1 MQHVSFYNTPLQ
13 IASYKG
19 LVCPFSKTFNSSQ
32 TPSFFMNCK
41 LLVLSNITL
50 YLNHLQHLLLPTWRY
65 DRASKVVLV
74 VKSLPANSR
83 DCFPGGSEVK
93 ASAQNAGDPGSN
105 PGLGRSP
112 GEGNGNPLR
121 QSCLENPMEGRSLVG
136 YSSQGR
142 KESDTTKRLHLHFRE
157 KCSFDFWVRKMP
169 WRRIWQPT

>member
-1 MQHVSFYNTPLQ
+1 MQHLNFYNTPFQ
-13 IASYKG
+13 TASYKG

-50 YLNHLQHLLLPTWRY
+50 YLNHIQHLFLPTWRY

-74 VKSLPANSR
+74 VKSLPDNSG

-93 ASAQNAGDPGSN
+93 ESAWNVGHRSSI

-112 GEGNGNPLR
+112 GEGKVYPL
-121 QSCLENPMEGRSLVG
+121 QYSGLENFIDCSPWGH
-136 YSSQGR
+136 
-142 KESDTTKRLHLHFRE
+142 KELDTTEQLN
-157 KCSFDFWVRKMP
+157 
-169 WRRIWQPT
+169 